1 MIFVCTD
8 YTEIFFSKLKSAGL
22 NYNLTSFF
30 SDSYCAGVSYK
41 HCLLTFFI

>member
-8 YTEIFFSKLKSAGL
+8 YTEIFSKLKSAGL

-30 SDSYCAGVSYK
+30 SDSYCEGGI
-41 HCLLTFFI
+41 L

>member
-8 YTEIFFSKLKSAGL
+8 YTGIFSKFKSAGL

-30 SDSYCAGVSYK
+30 SDSYCAEG
-41 HCLLTFFI
+41 I

>member
-8 YTEIFFSKLKSAGL
+8 YNEIFFSKLKSAGL

-30 SDSYCAGVSYK
+30 SDSKCAGGI
-41 HCLLTFFI
+41 L